1 MTAEQ
6 NEPEIAK
13 TGATVSGD
21 PSSRIRVDQQL
32 IADLIP
38 ASARVLDVGCGD
50 GALLYHLSHFK
61 GVDARGIEISRDRV
75 AACLT
80 QGLSVIQGDAE
91 VELRDYPTG
100 SFDCVVLS
108 QTIQAVRD
116 PRGMLQ
122 TLLRVGSHA
131 VVSITNSGYWRN
143 RVRFALGGRIP
154 FMEHSAEHW
163 YDTDNIH
170 PCTIRDFVDLV
181 DELDI
186 EIEKCFAVRASGTYR
201 EINPSSIIANLFAV
215 QAVFLLG
222 YRPPASTAR

>member
-1 MTAEQ
+1 MSGQRDTPVDAE
-6 NEPEIAK
+6 
-13 TGATVSGD
+13 TGEG
-21 PSSRIRVDQQL
+21 PPKRIRVDQQL

-50 GALLYHLSHFK
+50 GMLLYHLTHFK
-61 GVDARGIEISRDRV
+61 GADARGVEINRDRV

-108 QTIQAVRD
+108 QTIQAVHD
-116 PRGMLQ
+116 PRGILE
-122 TLLRVGSHA
+122 TLLRIGNHA
-131 VVSITNSGYWRN
+131 VVSISNGGYWRN
-143 RVRFALGGRIP
+143 RVRLAVAGRVP
-154 FMEHSAEHW
+154 FMDAPGEHW

-170 PCTIRDFVDLV
+170 PCTIRDFVGLLH
-181 DELDI
+181 EMNIDI
-186 EIEKCFAVRASGTYR
+186 ERCFAVRASGAHR
-201 EINPSSIIANLFAV
+201 EINPSSAVANLFAV

-222 YRPPASTAR
+222 YRSRSIDAG